1 MPVDAPAPDATPATP
16 SFDGSGMPSSDTSA
30 PAMPVDESTPPTP
43 GV

>member
-1 MPVDAPAPDATPATP
+1 MDDQSQPQVPLTPVDGQAP
-16 SFDGSGMPSSDTSA
+16 SDTSA